1 MRVHRPLAWEKCI
14 LVGLVAVAMAACDGG
29 AERCA
34 DCLHQPAVGQYG
46 GRGGGAAGA
55 DSPAVAGSAGR
66 DGIAGLGGGGPG
78 AVGGAGASPTVAGS
92 GGAGATSG
100 GLAGQGGVGSAR
112 AGAGGGLV
120 ATGAGGSST
129 GAAGGVTSAG
139 QAGMSGGNGGG
150 TTGGMSGGM
159 PGGTDGGVSGGA
171 GATGTVSSGLVL
183 LYKLDDGAGAT
194 ASDSSGNGRK
204 GTLTTLG
211 GGTASFSTAHAVGT
225 GSLKLVGSSSTVG
238 GYVAI
243 PASLKAMGA
252 GTEVTIAAWV
262 NVTTDRVWQRVFDF
276 NNSTKTGYMYLTTDQ
291 NFSSPSS
298 LKFAI
303 TLTGNTAEQ
312 SVQGTGL
319 LSTGAWHHV
328 AVTLGTGMPY
338 TATLYVDGAVAG
350 TNTSMTFRPSALG
363 DTANNWIGRS
373 PFTDPLFDGFVDDFR
388 VYDRELSLSEVAALA
403 TSH

>member
-1 MRVHRPLAWEKCI
+1 MRIHRRLAWEKCI
-14 LVGLVAVAMAACDGG
+14 LVGLIAVAMTACDGG

-34 DCLHQPAVGQYG
+34 DCVHQPAVGQYG

-66 DGIAGLGGGGPG
+66 DGSAGLGGGGAG
-78 AVGGAGASPTVAGS
+78 GVSGAGASPSVAGT

-100 GLAGQGGVGSAR
+100 GLAGQGGVGAAR

-120 ATGAGGSST
+120 ATGAGGSSAS
-129 GAAGGVTSAG
+129 GAGGVTSAG
-139 QAGMSGGNGGG
+139 QAGTGGG
-150 TTGGMSGGM
+150 TTGGTSGGTT
-159 PGGTDGGVSGGA
+159 GGTGGGGSGGGGAA
-171 GATGTVSSGLVL
+171 GTMSSGLVL
-183 LYKLDDGAGAT
+183 WYKLDDGAGAT

-204 GTLTTLG
+204 GTLTSLG
-211 GGTASFSTAHAVGT
+211 SGTASFSTAHAVGT
-225 GSLKLVGSSSTVG
+225 GSLKLAGSSSTNG

-276 NNSTKTGYMYLTTDQ
+276 NNSTKTGYIYLTTYQ

-298 LKFAI
+298 VKFAI
-303 TLTGNTAEQ
+303 SLTGNSAEQ
-312 SVQGTGL
+312 TVQGTGL

-328 AVTLGTGMPY
+328 AITLGTGMPY

-350 TNTSMTFRPSALG
+350 MNTSMTFRPSALG

-373 PFTDPLFDGFVDDFR
+373 PFTDPMFDGLVDDFR
-388 VYDRELSLSEVAALA
+388 VYDRELSAGEVATLA